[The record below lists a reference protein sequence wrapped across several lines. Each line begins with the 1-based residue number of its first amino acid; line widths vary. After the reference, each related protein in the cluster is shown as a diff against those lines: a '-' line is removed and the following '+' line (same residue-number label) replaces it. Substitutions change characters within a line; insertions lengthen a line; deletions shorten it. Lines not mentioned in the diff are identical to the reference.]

1 VGKNFFFQKS
11 LFISEYIRSY
21 YALLIGSHRL
31 LINSRRFRWP
41 SSVHHKIT
49 REERRIARRSA
60 APKGRSL
67 SVELF
72 VMHIFLWQMVTCD
85 LFAVANL
92 LVTSTTLTSLFN
104 RPIHTTL

>member
-1 VGKNFFFQKS
+1 MT
-11 LFISEYIRSY
+11 
-21 YALLIGSHRL
+21 
-31 LINSRRFRWP
+31 

-60 APKGRSL
+60 APKGAESKRRT
-67 SVELF
+67 F
-72 VMHIFLWQMVTCD
+72 CDAHFLWQMVTCD

-104 RPIHTTL
+104 IQYSLIFFFFTERTMW